1 MTAIT
6 TVGFPIVSAV
16 GCAWFIAST
25 TKQTREDNKAQIAEL
40 REDSLRREE
49 RLYQQIDKF
58 SDSIEKFSETL
69 VKIDTRLE
77 DIETSLRVEGKW
89 PK

>member
-6 TVGFPIVSAV
+6 TVGFPIV
-16 GCAWFIAST
+16 CALACGWFIVNNS
-25 TKQTREDNKAQIAEL
+25 KQAREDNKAQIAEL
-40 REDSLRREE
+40 REDSKRREE

-58 SDSIEKFSETL
+58 GDSINKFSETL
-69 VKIDTRLE
+69 VKIDNRLG
-77 DIETSLRVEGKW
+77 DIEGSLRNDGKW